1 MSDESISEAARER
14 AIERRRAFHRYPEPS
29 WCEFHTTSRLVEYI
43 EAVGVDDLFVGQEAI
58 RSADRLGVT
67 RTF

>member
-1 MSDESISEAARER
+1 MDTDALRSLRREL
-14 AIERRRAFHRYPEPS
+14 HQTPEPS

-43 EAVGVDDLFVGQEAI
+43 EAVGVDDLFVGREAI
-58 RSADRLGVT
+58 RSTDRLGVT